1 MNNRFCDAH
10 NRLFVSLMALL
21 LTASVHSTSATA
33 GEFGVV
39 SSKPN
44 NVYVVDLES
53 FKIHKECTYPGIFSL
68 GILIMSPD
76 EQVAYVVANG
86 TNTIFGLNI
95 DTCELVFRADQSSG
109 DIRVRSFGSIAI
121 SKDGKYLYTVQHRT
135 HLLIDRYEVLEPHFA
150 VFNTDAG
157 LEAKASRSFPVPRQI
172 SGLAEAGSD
181 GLVYLMGPD
190 IYAINPI
197 TGELKTAALSRNWE
211 RPLYAPAVGLG
222 LMVNGRLSNEM
233 SRNYGTM
240 KFKDEKMDPTE
251 GRILLG
257 ITRIDLDTAKIE
269 QKEFGEPISMMFSI
283 ISHPT
288 KPNLVY
294 GVANR
299 LLEYDI
305 NQTKLV
311 RIKDLPHNFYGVGLS
326 KDGSR
331 IYLSGAMNIIA
342 VYDTET
348 LEPLGQIEISGD
360 MVFSS
365 VQIVT
370 R

>member
-1 MNNRFCDAH
+1 MNNRFCNGH
-10 NRLFVSLMALL
+10 NRLLVSLMALL
-21 LTASVHSTSATA
+21 LTASVHSTSAAA

-44 NVYVVDLES
+44 NVYVVNLES
-53 FKIHKECTYPGIFSL
+53 FKIHKECTYPGIFSI
-68 GILIMSPD
+68 GVLIMSPD
-76 EQVAYVVANG
+76 QQVAYVVANG
-86 TNTIFGLNI
+86 TNTIFGVNI

-109 DIRVRSFGSIAI
+109 DMRIRSLGSIAI
-121 SKDGKYLYTVQHRT
+121 SKDGKHLYTVQHRT
-135 HLLIDRYEVLEPHFA
+135 HLLINRYEVLESHFA

-190 IYAINPI
+190 IYSIDPE
-197 TGELKTAALSRNWE
+197 TGNLETVALSRNWE
-211 RPLYAPAVGLG
+211 RPLYTPAVGLG
-222 LMVNGRLSNEM
+222 IMVNGLLSNEL

-240 KFKDEKMDPTE
+240 KFKDEKMDPAE

-257 ITRIDLDTAKIE
+257 ITRINLDTAKIE
-269 QKEFGEPISMMFSI
+269 QKEFGEPQSMMFSI

-311 RIKDLPHNFYGVGLS
+311 RSKDLPHNFYSVGLS

-365 VQIVT
+365 VQIVS